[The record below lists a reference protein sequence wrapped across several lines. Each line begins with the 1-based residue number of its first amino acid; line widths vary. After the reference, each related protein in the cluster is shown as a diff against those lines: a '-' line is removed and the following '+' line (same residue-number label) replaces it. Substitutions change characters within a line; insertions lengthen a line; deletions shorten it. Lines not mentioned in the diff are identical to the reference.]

1 MISKNLEIMDIFREQ
16 QFACFS
22 RESIV
27 TWSYENSPVQPTVYF
42 ELMIMIVNIKSI
54 QYKIAFNKKSILY
67 TVNYMI
73 IRKMTMLITHN
84 ITPNMVS
91 YLHICVED
99 FFNRIDFMKHQ
110 VKP

>member
-1 MISKNLEIMDIFREQ
+1 MDIFREQ

-27 TWSYENSPVQPTVYF
+27 TSWSLENSPVQPIFILSYQ
-42 ELMIMIVNIKSI
+42 IMIVNIKSI

-84 ITPNMVS
+84 ITPNGIDMVS

-110 VKP
+110 VKQ

>member
-1 MISKNLEIMDIFREQ
+1 MDIFRE

-27 TWSYENSPVQPTVYF
+27 TSWSLENSPVQPTVYF

-73 IRKMTMLITHN
+73 IRKMTMLISDTHN
-84 ITPNMVS
+84 ITHKLLVS
-91 YLHICVED
+91 YLHIFVED
-99 FFNRIDFMKHQ
+99 FFNRIDFVKLQ
-110 VKP
+110 VKL